1 MLTAGGRVMR
11 NGGLLIAGIVACA
24 YVGAT
29 AAADAAS
36 DPQTRLWLW
45 KSRAMFAFAN
55 DHDRYLLPTQVTML
69 DHDRRSVA
77 RFRVHFTVLEKQTL
91 KPATDGVLSAQWTV
105 AIPNLMDRAVSP
117 SHFNWAAPASSMCGF
132 TNIPCRFVNLM
143 ADGFSW
149 GQLLVPTRMA
159 TLGAYRSCP
168 PQQAIHFK
176 AYDLT
181 YDRFLQ
187 HSRVGI
193 RRSLMA
199 FPLTPS
205 LTNQQI
211 RDCVERRRM
220 EPF

>member
-1 MLTAGGRVMR
+1 MR
-11 NGGLLIAGIVACA
+11 NGWSLVAGIVACA
-24 YVGAT
+24 CVGAT
-29 AAADAAS
+29 AVVDAAS
-36 DPQTRLWLW
+36 DPHTRLWLW
-45 KSRAMFAFAN
+45 KSRAMFAYAD
-55 DHDRYLLPTQVTML
+55 DHDRYLVPTGLTIL

-77 RFRVHFTVLEKQTL
+77 RFRVHFTAVEKQSL
-91 KPATDGVLSAQWTV
+91 KPATDGVLSARWTV
-105 AIPNLMDRAVSP
+105 GIPNLLDRFAP
-117 SHFNWAAPASSMCGF
+117 QSHFNWAAPAPSVCGF

-143 ADGFSW
+143 AYGFSW
-149 GQLLVPTRMA
+149 GQLLVPTRMT

-168 PQQAIHFK
+168 SQQAIHFK

-181 YDRFLQ
+181 YDHFLQ

-193 RRSLMA
+193 GRSLMA
-199 FPLTPS
+199 FPLTSS